1 MRAMLIPR
9 YSTYT
14 RMGKIMFALWV
25 NFLTRINSWSSR
37 KLNEIFEWDVND
49 IDWDDECEDCA

>member
-1 MRAMLIPR
+1 
-9 YSTYT
+9 
-14 RMGKIMFALWV
+14 MFALWIR
-25 NFLTRINSWSSR
+25 FLTQVNLWSSR